1 MSSIP
6 LKGLNTAVS
15 PVVTQWW
22 CVVTPETTMFLGSK
36 LYCVPTLACLCL
48 LFVYHL
54 LISYICHFGCIS
66 EISHGLYLSHDLHP
80 NKWCLWCLH
89 PYLSVLLVDC
99 GSKKKTATSWAPQG
113 ATGSKLRSALCH
125 PEAPRRV
132 RFRWHFASRSPQ
144 AGLYETDL
152 SITLVSKSSV
162 CSFYDS
168 LTSFHNLPSVSSLSA
183 LAFTGISSISQFPPG
198 QIHWIFPRR

>member
-1 MSSIP
+1 VFPLLLAYVCCLYTIFWLVIFVILGAYPKFPTACTCLMTYIQISGACGASIRTFQSCW
-6 LKGLNTAVS
+6 LTAD
-15 PVVTQWW
+15 Q
-22 CVVTPETTMFLGSK
+22 
-36 LYCVPTLACLCL
+36 
-48 LFVYHL
+48 
-54 LISYICHFGCIS
+54 
-66 EISHGLYLSHDLHP
+66 
-80 NKWCLWCLH
+80 
-89 PYLSVLLVDC
+89 
-99 GSKKKTATSWAPQG
+99 KKTATSWAPQG

-144 AGLYETDL
+144 DGLYETDL